1 MSGPPP
7 FFEGPCAPVY
17 DRRHSTKAD
26 PPAGDPL
33 FSFQDTEDAPISAT
47 KDLRINYQI
56 RARQVRLVG
65 DTGEQLGI
73 MDTREAL
80 TMAQNKGLDLV
91 EVAPDGVPPVCRI
104 MNYGKFKYSQR
115 KREKEAAKK
124 QRVIKVKEIKIRPK
138 IDEHDY
144 QIKMRQAW
152 EFLDHGD
159 KVKVTLVFRGREMSH
174 KDIGRML
181 MDRVVQD
188 LAEIAEPD
196 AMPKDEGPVIIAV
209 FTAKPHR
216 PQQGEKEG
224 KNAQAEDK

>member
-1 MSGPPP
+1 MFLGIRL
-7 FFEGPCAPVY
+7 FLFHAGR
-17 DRRHSTKAD
+17 DKA
-26 PPAGDPL
+26 
-33 FSFQDTEDAPISAT
+33 ISAT
-47 KDLRINYQI
+47 RDLRINHQI

-65 DTGEQLGI
+65 DAGEQLGI
-73 MDTREAL
+73 METREAQAIAL
-80 TMAQNKGLDLV
+80 TKGLDLV

-115 KREKEAAKK
+115 KRDKEAAKK

-144 QIKMRQAW
+144 QTKLRQAW
-152 EFLDHGD
+152 GFLDHGD

-174 KDIGRML
+174 KDLGRML

-188 LAEIAEPD
+188 LSEIAEPD
-196 AMPKDEGPVIIAV
+196 SPPKDEGMVIIAV

-216 PQQGEKEG
+216 PAAGGEKEG
-224 KNAQAEDK
+224 KNAQA